1 VGPMGTHPVRSRFT
15 MVGIALLAA
24 VFAAG
29 ATAPGDIAVV
39 VADEGY
45 FIEAGSDATPAV
57 VSRAVSDGRSAGGLL
72 YVVVLA
78 DEPSGGATTY
88 ADAVLDDVPRQEGTV
103 LVVAPE
109 TVGWSSDNDVWTT
122 EELDRAL
129 EASLDGTTSDDVVT
143 AFVSELTDPA
153 TSGGSGLVVVA
164 IVLGI
169 AGVIGGLVWWSRRR
183 KARGMAEALTSLK
196 RRAQEQIDALA
207 NDILDDEDEVREAGD
222 AVASD
227 HFDAAAAIYR
237 DAGDRLSAAATAED
251 VLAVSTDVDKGIWHL
266 DAAEAILDGRPIPP
280 EPEPPRPR
288 PDAPTA
294 SSSAGPATQPTSTSS
309 LPPLPTYER
318 RPSRSS
324 GFGADDMLKAVL
336 AMQAMRT
343 VSGGRSRSSGRSS
356 SGRSTRRSSSRSSG
370 SGRSRGGGR
379 RRG

>member
-1 VGPMGTHPVRSRFT
+1 
-15 MVGIALLAA
+15 MVVMAVLAT

-29 ATAPGDIAVV
+29 ATAPGDVAVV
-39 VADEGY
+39 AADEGY
-45 FIEAGSDATPAV
+45 FIEAGSDATPSV
-57 VSRAVSDGRSAGGLL
+57 VGRAVSDGRSAGGLL
-72 YVVVLA
+72 YVAVLT
-78 DEPSGGATTY
+78 DEPSSGATAY

-109 TVGWSSDNDVWTT
+109 TVGWASNNDIWTT
-122 EELDRAL
+122 EQLDRAL
-129 EASLDGTTSDDVVT
+129 EASLDGATSDDVVT

-153 TSGGSGLVVVA
+153 TSGGSGWVIVV

-183 KARGMAEALTSLK
+183 GARDMAEALTSLK
-196 RRAQEQIDALA
+196 RQAQQQIDALA

-280 EPEPPRPR
+280 EPEPPKPPPEVRA
-288 PDAPTA
+288 APP
-294 SSSAGPATQPTSTSS
+294 SAGTRSQPTSTSS

-343 VSGGRSRSSGRSS
+343 VSGGRSRSSGRRS
-356 SGRSTRRSSSRSSG
+356 SGRSTQRSSSRSSG

>member
-1 VGPMGTHPVRSRFT
+1 MAVRAVRFRFA
-15 MVGIALLAA
+15 MVGIAVLAA

-29 ATAPGDIAVV
+29 ATAPGGAAVV
-39 VADEGY
+39 AADEGY
-45 FIEAGSDATPAV
+45 FIEAGSDASSAV

-72 YVVVLA
+72 YTVVLA

-109 TVGWSSDNDVWTT
+109 TVGWSSNNDIWTT

-129 EASLDGTTSDDVVT
+129 EASLDGVTSDDVVT
-143 AFVSELTDPA
+143 TFVSELTDPS
-153 TSGGSGLVVVA
+153 TGGNSGWMLLA

-169 AGVIGGLVWWSRRR
+169 AGVIGGFVWWSRRR
-183 KARGMAEALTSLK
+183 RARDLTEALTGLK

-207 NDILDDEDEVREAGD
+207 NDILDDEDEVREAD
-222 AVASD
+222 DSVASD

-237 DAGDRLSAAATAED
+237 DAGDRLSAAATVAD
-251 VLAVSTDVDKGIWHL
+251 VLVISTDVDKGIWHL

-280 EPEPPRPR
+280 APEPPKP
-288 PDAPTA
+288 PPEAP
-294 SSSAGPATQPTSTSS
+294 TQPTSTSS
-309 LPPLPTYER
+309 LPPLPRYER

-336 AMQAMRT
+336 AIQAMRT
-343 VSGGRSRSSGRSS
+343 VSGGRSRSSGRGS
-356 SGRSTRRSSSRSSG
+356 SGRSARRSSSRSSR

>member
-1 VGPMGTHPVRSRFT
+1 
-15 MVGIALLAA
+15 MVGVAVLAA

-29 ATAPGDIAVV
+29 AAAPGDVAPV

-45 FIEAGSDATPAV
+45 FIEVGSDATPAV

-72 YVVVLA
+72 YAVVLA
-78 DEPSGGATTY
+78 EEPSGGATTY
-88 ADAVLDDVPRQEGTV
+88 ADAVLDDVPRQVGTV
-103 LVVAPE
+103 LVVAPQ
-109 TVGWSSDNDVWTT
+109 TVGWSSNGDIWTT
-122 EELDRAL
+122 EQLDRAL
-129 EASLDGTTSDDVVT
+129 EASLDGTTSDDVVA

-153 TSGGSGLVVVA
+153 AGGGSGWIFLA
-164 IVLGI
+164 FVLGI
-169 AGVIGGLVWWSRRR
+169 GGVIGGIVWWSRRR
-183 KARGMAEALTSLK
+183 RARAAAGALSDLK

-207 NDILDDEDEVREAGD
+207 NDILDDEEEVREAGD

-280 EPEPPRPR
+280 EPEPPKPP
-288 PDAPTA
+288 PDVRAATP
-294 SSSAGPATQPTSTSS
+294 SAGTRTQPTSTSS

-318 RPSRSS
+318 RASRSS

-336 AMQAMRT
+336 AMQAMRA
-343 VSGGRSRSSGRSS
+343 VSGGRSRSSGRGS
-356 SGRSTRRSSSRSSG
+356 SGRSAGRSSSRSST